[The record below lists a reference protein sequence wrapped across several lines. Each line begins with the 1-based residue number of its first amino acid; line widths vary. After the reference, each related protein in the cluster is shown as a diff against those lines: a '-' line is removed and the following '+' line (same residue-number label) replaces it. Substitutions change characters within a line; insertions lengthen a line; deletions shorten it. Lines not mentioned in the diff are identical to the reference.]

1 MVAVSEQEFRGSR
14 LLPPTARRRAG
25 INHRWAEAE
34 GHEGPRGL
42 VGSGPQQLVFGHKMV
57 GKCNVEQRFN
67 NSLLRRNSDSD
78 TPVIMGGGWDEAKG
92 ETSIHYEL
100 MVVGAVLVITEGYV
114 GYRKGYLIPT

>member
-42 VGSGPQQLVFGHKMV
+42 VGSGPVNEGLVVWGS
-57 GKCNVEQRFN
+57 R
-67 NSLLRRNSDSD
+67 
-78 TPVIMGGGWDEAKG
+78 T
-92 ETSIHYEL
+92 
-100 MVVGAVLVITEGYV
+100 GYSSAPH
-114 GYRKGYLIPT
+114 L